1 MTELLIIG
9 NKLTAQNDGTV
20 DVVEQLFA
28 TPMSEKWKG
37 RKARRF
43 APVLGV
49 PGVVGTALAHAFASS
64 DRTGM
69 QFRYREP
76 AKGCWVVHNTGWTF
90 NSPRGLKHYAADLLH
105 RWSKAPMSA
114 CFTAVEIGIGN
125 CYSEWQFAVMDHF
138 GPRPI
143 DGGEFHAGDCDICG
157 RRWWHDRVN
166 SHWAYQCEEHECPSR
181 HLEEMAPG
189 GRWHPETIQGEEVW
203 VRTDYSSGWNGRR
216 SACKECWKKEELED
230 LQPDLTWHEGT
241 CAKCG
246 ATSGEHKAWVVSN
259 LFGDKDVCQ
268 NCYESFRHL
277 YWCICPVCSE
287 RGVSKNSARPF
298 VEDLEVVHECA
309 TCGHKF

>member
-76 AKGCWVVHNTGWTF
+76 AKGCWVVHNF

-189 GRWHPETIQGEEVW
+189 AVGTRKPSKAKRSGCAPIIRPDGTDDGRHAKSAGKRKSWKI
-203 VRTDYSSGWNGRR
+203 SSPT
-216 SACKECWKKEELED
+216 S
-230 LQPDLTWHEGT
+230 PGT
-241 CAKCG
+241 
-246 ATSGEHKAWVVSN
+246 KA
-259 LFGDKDVCQ
+259 
-268 NCYESFRHL
+268 
-277 YWCICPVCSE
+277 PVPSVAPRVASTK
-287 RGVSKNSARPF
+287 RGS
-298 VEDLEVVHECA
+298 
-309 TCGHKF
+309 